1 MIAPLTRTAT
11 PEQVRAIWQN
21 RYTAKDYDASRDVS
35 KEDLDAILE
44 SAHLSASSMGMEP
57 WHFLVLRRDTPLFDA
72 VVAHCWG
79 YHASPSHLVLL
90 LGRDGQAFTT
100 RSDYVAHI
108 HVDVQERDPEKLDA
122 RYDTLEHFLR
132 ADLGLTS
139 DDAVNGWVDR
149 QVYIALGSML
159 ISSAMLGV
167 DSTAVEG
174 LTVSAVEDVL
184 VRSGVLDR
192 DEFHLVCALELGY
205 TSREGHR
212 DKTRRP
218 LDEVVTRL

>member
-100 RSDYVAHI
+100 RS
-108 HVDVQERDPEKLDA
+108 R
-122 RYDTLEHFLR
+122 T
-132 ADLGLTS
+132 TS
-139 DDAVNGWVDR
+139 PTSTSTSRSVTRKSSTPATTR
-149 QVYIALGSML
+149 SST
-159 ISSAMLGV
+159 SSAPTWG
-167 DSTAVEG
+167 
-174 LTVSAVEDVL
+174 
-184 VRSGVLDR
+184 
-192 DEFHLVCALELGY
+192 
-205 TSREGHR
+205 
-212 DKTRRP
+212 
-218 LDEVVTRL
+218 